1 LKDLYLLIV
10 ERGNKA
16 MQSKIGTIAI
26 ACQSW
31 VGTPARPR
39 FLTPVYRVEYETKEQ
54 RQNVFEVPASDVFS
68 ARQVASRLLNIPF
81 TMA

>member
-1 LKDLYLLIV
+1 
-10 ERGNKA
+10 
-16 MQSKIGTIAI
+16 
-26 ACQSW
+26 
-31 VGTPARPR
+31 
-39 FLTPVYRVEYETKEQ
+39 LTPVYRVEYETKEQ